1 MRTSAN
7 AGQIHHLSA
16 ATRPSGTPTL
26 TLYPLWYTVSP
37 SNIDNRIAAP
47 LPDQLVMATNGVG
60 S

>member
-16 ATRPSGTPTL
+16 DTRTSVTITL

-47 LPDQLVMATNGVG
+47 LLGQPVVTTSGVG
-60 S
+60 L

>member
-16 ATRPSGTPTL
+16 ATRTSGTPTL

-37 SNIDNRIAAP
+37 SNIDNLIVAP
-47 LPDQLVMATNGVG
+47 LLGQPVVTTSGMGL
-60 S
+60 